1 MVLIGL
7 WLMQLLNRR
16 RMMGSVEEEEQ
27 LVWVTLY
34 TVFMKTNFYNI
45 PIHALAD
52 IGVTE
57 KNEFCRIVTYPEPGD
72 RRNQSNIYANSRIS
86 LEGHDSSPA
95 RIMFS
100 NLTASDPGSGWISPT
115 TAGMITENIT
125 LYGDSSSSSAKV
137 YYNNDSSKISPYD
150 TLGPGV
156 VYLGAFQTNAPLYSY
171 AALIPVS
178 YLH

>member
-1 MVLIGL
+1 
-7 WLMQLLNRR
+7 MQILVDRR

-27 LVWVTLY
+27 LVWITLY
-34 TVFMKTNFYNI
+34 NVFRQTNFYNI

-52 IGVTE
+52 IGVTS
-57 KNEFCRIVTYPEPGD
+57 KNSSSRIVTYPEPGD
-72 RRNQSNIYANSRIS
+72 RRSQSNIYANSRIS
-86 LEGHDSSPA
+86 LEGYDSSPA

-100 NLTASDPGSGWISPT
+100 NLTASDPGSGWLSPT

-125 LYGDSSSSSAKV
+125 LYGDSSSISAKV

-156 VYLGAFQTNAPLYSY
+156 VYMGAYQTYAPLYSY
-171 AALIPVS
+171 AALIPIS